1 LFIRRRATIISFVLE
16 CVANVSEGRDASA
29 INAMAEAVGS
39 LLLDVHRD
47 PDHNRSVFTI
57 AGDPHATLT
66 AARRLAMSVASTL
79 DLTTHDGVHPRLGA
93 LDVVPFVALGDTAP
107 IAANAAAR
115 AFATWWGSA
124 YRVPCFFYDEADAD
138 HRSLPS
144 LRRHAFVDRA
154 PDRGPALPHLRLG
167 GTAVG
172 ARQPLVALNCVLDGG
187 VVEDAQAIAGA
198 VRERDGGMPGV
209 RALGFWLAGR
219 DRPQVSMN
227 LVDLERTNVDTACA
241 RVAELARAR
250 GRAVSEIELVGL
262 LPASELAR
270 CGPEVRASAHLD
282 ERRTIE
288 GALKERP

>member
-1 LFIRRRATIISFVLE
+1 
-16 CVANVSEGRDASA
+16 VSEGRSASA
-29 INAMAEAVGS
+29 IDAMADAVGS
-39 LLLDVHRD
+39 PLLDVHRD
-47 PDHNRSVFTI
+47 IDHNRSVFTI
-57 AGDPHATLT
+57 AGNPHATLT
-66 AARRLAMSVASTL
+66 AVRRLAMSVATML
-79 DLTTHDGVHPRLGA
+79 DLATHDGVHPRLGA

-107 IAANAAAR
+107 IAASVAAR

-124 YRVPCFFYDEADAD
+124 YGVPCFFYDDVDAE

-144 LRRHAFVDRA
+144 LRQQAFVDRA
-154 PDRGPALPHLRLG
+154 PDRGPTLPHLRLG

-172 ARQPLVALNCVLDGG
+172 ARRPLVALNCVLDGG
-187 VVEDAQAIAGA
+187 AVEDARAIAGA

-227 LVDLERTNVDTACA
+227 LVDLERTDVDSACA

-250 GRAVSEIELVGL
+250 GRVVSEIELVGL
-262 LPASELAR
+262 MPASELAR
-270 CGPEVRASAHLD
+270 CGPEVRAAANLD
-282 ERRTIE
+282 DRRTIE